1 WRVADLEGF
10 LAYFVGRPSLA
21 RHLRATFTGRLNTDD
36 ANRLEFGFAR
46 AVASRGLFELSDI
59 LELSRARGEDRLELE
74 DGALALPRVLDER
87 RRLYGADKEWA
98 VLDQPARARSNAYAL
113 YQSGD
118 LAGALAAWRA
128 QPVAASSPT
137 ARALMAEGP

>member
-21 RHLRATFTGRLNTDD
+21 RQLRATFAGRLNTDD

-59 LELSRARGEDRLELE
+59 LELSRARGEDRLELA
-74 DGALALPRVLDER
+74 DGAVALPRLLDER
-87 RRLYGADKEWA
+87 RRLYGPEKEWA
-98 VLDQPARARSNAYAL
+98 LLDQPARARSNAHSR
-113 YQSGD
+113 YQNGD
-118 LAGALAAWRA
+118 LAGALAAWRT
-128 QPVAASSPT
+128 QPVAARP
-137 ARALMAEGP
+137 PPQP